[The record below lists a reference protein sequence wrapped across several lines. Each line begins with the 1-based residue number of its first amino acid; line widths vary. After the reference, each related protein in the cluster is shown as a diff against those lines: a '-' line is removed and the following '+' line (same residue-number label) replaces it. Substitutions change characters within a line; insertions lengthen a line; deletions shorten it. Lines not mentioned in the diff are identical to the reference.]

1 MSDKLEEVV
10 DIGDF
15 QVNIA
20 IILESKGVLSQFKN
34 EDIPA
39 PKKSVAVNEVKVKND
54 KKKEQTNESKEAL
67 DQLNKDWNK
76 SKIPVA
82 EDNANK
88 AEIEKTA
95 LKFIDDPTNASI
107 KVTDQEEVAKLISA
121 KKIRVCWSCWSVNCY
136 KKQIASMHLKL
147 KKKYLGKC
155 TGAPTT
161 FKDLKSRQPNLLA
174 ATA

>member
-1 MSDKLEEVV
+1 MKLYLLNSLFEFLDFLVITKMSDKLEEVV

-54 KKKEQTNESKEAL
+54 KKKEPTNESKEAL
-67 DQLNKDWNK
+67 EQLNKDWNK

-82 EDNANK
+82 EDNANR
-88 AEIEKTA
+88 AEIEK
-95 LKFIDDPTNASI
+95 
-107 KVTDQEEVAKLISA
+107 
-121 KKIRVCWSCWSVNCY
+121 
-136 KKQIASMHLKL
+136 
-147 KKKYLGKC
+147 
-155 TGAPTT
+155 
-161 FKDLKSRQPNLLA
+161 
-174 ATA
+174 